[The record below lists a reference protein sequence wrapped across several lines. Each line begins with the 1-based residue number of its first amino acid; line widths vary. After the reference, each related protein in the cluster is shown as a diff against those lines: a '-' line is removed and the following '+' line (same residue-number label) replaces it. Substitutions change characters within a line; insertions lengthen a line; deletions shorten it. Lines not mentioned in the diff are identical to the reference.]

1 MSTKKVSKAQS
12 VFNTFLVVIFQITG
26 GAWVVV
32 DCIGKFSRGRV
43 IFNEGRQIIDQF
55 FGNRGVGCRADEL
68 VGLAVKNRGHDGVW
82 FLDAI
87 EGVPISGCLL
97 VKSILVGFFLRRL
110 NRDTDL

>member
-1 MSTKKVSKAQS
+1 MSTKKVLKAQS

-26 GAWVVV
+26 GTWVVV
-32 DCIGKFSRGRV
+32 DCIGEFSRGRM

-68 VGLAVKNRGHDGVW
+68 VGLAVKNRCHDGVW